1 MKKKQEKTMPQ
12 EIEIEAVQESPN
24 DLADTNIR
32 SNVILEFLKELGEDV
47 HELFILRFR
56 QQLSYAEIASVN
68 GKSVANNKQIYS
80 RTCKQIKTKFSQL
93 QL

>member
-1 MKKKQEKTMPQ
+1 MPQ